1 MPEQTGNS
9 AARGRAAALQRRRA
23 QAQAGAARGAASR
36 PASSA
41 PAPATSN
48 NASLAGLSGRELAR
62 ARRAMLAQGG
72 KNAVPGAAQ
81 AASAPAGRQR
91 PNGSAPRP
99 APAPQAAPAPVEQPV
114 VEEEV
119 SSAADVDEGSLDTL
133 CEIVERDPGSLG
145 GDANR
150 VRQLC
155 RDRRRALSNRGKAA
169 MPPKPGQTTR
179 AARNGNKG
187 ASAINGRD
195 AARQRREAMAR
206 NGRGNAPAAR
216 PTGRMRPNAGEA
228 PPKVEVGTTLSGRQV
243 TGTMVE
249 RAGRVTGNEPGG
261 CRTITGTEYVGSE
274 QYASFCDAS
283 PAPGAGKVG
292 VSATS
297 RGQQVSG
304 NEIGRSPR
312 VTGDEAGTCKPV
324 TGTEYL
330 GSETIQAFCGTKGLT
345 QRPEKVPVGAT
356 ERKGMVVTGTD
367 EARTVRV
374 SGSEPGAGR
383 PITGSQYADA
393 GAARMTINGAPS
405 KVALTHTVAGRPVSG
420 TEVGRSVKVTG
431 DEAGSC
437 RPVSGTEY
445 LSNEQFESV
454 CHTRPAPTPAKV
466 GVDASRGGM
475 QITGNLVD
483 RTEKVTGNEPGACRK
498 VTGAQY
504 GEGRVCGGGVDKVR
518 EMHTL
523 SGRPVTGNMVNHGPK
538 MSGDE
543 RGGCLPVTGTEYYGQ
558 EQYQAYCEGTPAPR
572 AEKVGVSQTPRGQA
586 VSGVMLGR
594 SERVTGNE
602 PGSAIPVSGTPY
614 AGAEQRGCG
623 CGCNGTKKDGSCMT
637 RKATQNPRYMAPVD
651 EPMPVR
657 ATAAAP
663 AVEPGPADFS
673 IVSPARE
680 ARSRITG
687 NSCGGTG
694 GRITGPVNLA
704 TGLVSGTP
712 EFRYREDAA
721 AAPTPAPAS
730 APAPIAVESRV
741 TGEGNDS
748 GTRITGDDWGRSD
761 RVTGT
766 EGHWAQRRNLTQR
779 GEARGAGASAWAN
792 KERERPEVPEAN
804 ITGSSGNS
812 PKGSLVT
819 YSGGARG

>member
-1 MPEQTGNS
+1 MPEQTGKS
-9 AARGRAAALQRRRA
+9 AARGRRQA
-23 QAQAGAARGAASR
+23 QAKAGAARGTAGR

-41 PAPATSN
+41 SASATSN

-62 ARRAMLAQGG
+62 ARRAMLSQGG
-72 KNAVPGAAQ
+72 KSGLPGASQ

-91 PNGSAPRP
+91 PNGSASRPAP
-99 APAPQAAPAPVEQPV
+99 APAPQAAPAPVRPQ
-114 VEEEV
+114 EEEV
-119 SSAADVDEGSLDTL
+119 ASSAADEDEGALDTL
-133 CEIVERDPGSLG
+133 CEIVERDPASLG

-169 MPPKPGQTTR
+169 MPPKPGQAAR
-179 AARNGNKG
+179 AAHNGNKG
-187 ASAINGRD
+187 ASAVSGRD
-195 AARQRREAMAR
+195 AARQRREAMAH
-206 NGRGNAPAAR
+206 NGRGSAPAAR
-216 PTGRMRPNAGEA
+216 PTGRVRPNAGEA

-249 RAGRVTGNEPGG
+249 RAGRITGNEPGS
-261 CRTITGTEYVGSE
+261 CRNITGTEYVGSE
-274 QYASFCDAS
+274 QYASFCDTS
-283 PAPGAGKVG
+283 PAPGAAKVG
-292 VSATS
+292 VSVTS

-304 NEIGRSPR
+304 NEVGRSLR

-330 GSETIQAFCGTKGLT
+330 GSESIQAFCGAKGLT
-345 QRPEKVPVGAT
+345 ERPEKVAVGAT
-356 ERKGMVVTGTD
+356 ERKGMVVSGAD
-367 EARTVRV
+367 EARAGRV
-374 SGSEPGAGR
+374 TGSESGAGR
-383 PITGSQYADA
+383 PITGAQYADA

-594 SERVTGNE
+594 SEHVTGNE

-614 AGAEQRGCG
+614 AGAEQRGYG
-623 CGCNGTKKDGSCMT
+623 SNGTKKDGSGMT
-637 RKATQNPRYMAPVD
+637 RKATQNPRFLAPAG

-657 ATAAAP
+657 ATAAP

-687 NSCGGTG
+687 NDYGSTG

-704 TGLVSGTP
+704 AGLVSGTP

-721 AAPTPAPAS
+721 AAPAPAAPAS
-730 APAPIAVESRV
+730 APAPMPVESRV
-741 TGEGNDS
+741 TGEGNDG

-779 GEARGAGASAWAN
+779 GQARGAGASAWVN

-804 ITGSSGNS
+804 ITGGSGNS